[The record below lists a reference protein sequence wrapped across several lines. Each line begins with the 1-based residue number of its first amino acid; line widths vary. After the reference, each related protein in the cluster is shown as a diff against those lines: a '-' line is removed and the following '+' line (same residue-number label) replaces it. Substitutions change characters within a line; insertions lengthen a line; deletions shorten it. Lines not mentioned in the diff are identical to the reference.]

1 MTYILMIE
9 YDHINI
15 SSLSP
20 IGIRNTADNTYI
32 LEHS

>member
-1 MTYILMIE
+1 MAYILMIE
-9 YDHINI
+9 PDHINI

-20 IGIRNTADNTYI
+20 ISIRNKADMTYI